1 MIYNKAQQILQ
12 EMQYKEITK
21 YVNTYNELF
30 KILKK
35 EKEEMQYFLFCF

>member
-35 EKEEMQYFLFCF
+35 VREEMQYFLFCF